1 MRKFSEIGRKRWI
14 RALILSLLYLL
25 FLVWVKSWMGLIVLP
40 FIVDALTTRII
51 KWDWWRQIENKL
63 LYQIMG
69 WIDALVFALI
79 AVYFVNLFLFQNYAI
94 PTSSLEK
101 SLLVGDHLYVSKVA
115 YGPRKP
121 MTPLTMP
128 LTQNQF
134 PGGGKSYLEKPQWPY
149 ERIKGFRKI
158 SLNEIVVF
166 NYPGGDTILGNPQY
180 MSADF
185 YGKIIYPLG
194 KSLASLA
201 GRVPA
206 SMDSL
211 SLLEERSLY
220 DFYYNL
226 GRRYIERNESQ
237 FGKVSHRP
245 VDRRE
250 NYVKRCVGLPGQT
263 FEIRNGII
271 YVDGVMNRQPKGA
284 QTNYNV
290 TLLHPIPDKLRSQ
303 LQLSL
308 EDLPAADNRP
318 GLHVF
323 PLTVQAAEV
332 LSSHK
337 KIAQDITP
345 VRYSNDEWLFPLNKN
360 TGWTIDDYG
369 PVWIPAKGSTV
380 DLTLDN
386 LPFYERIIGVY
397 EGHDIEVTAAGDII
411 IDGEIATSYTFGM
424 DYYWM
429 MGDNRQNSADSRFWG
444 YVPEDHI
451 VGRPVFVWLSLDKDK
466 NWGQKGK
473 IRWNRV
479 FRSVKSYN

>member
-14 RALILSLLYLL
+14 RALILSLLYLV

-128 LTQNQF
+128 LTQNRF
-134 PGGGKSYLEKPQWPY
+134 PRGGKSYLDKPQWPY

-166 NYPGGDTILGNPQY
+166 NYPSGDTILGNPQY

-185 YGKIIYPLG
+185 YGMITYPLG
-194 KSLASLA
+194 KSLASAA

-211 SLLEERSLY
+211 S
-220 DFYYNL
+220 
-226 GRRYIERNESQ
+226 
-237 FGKVSHRP
+237 
-245 VDRRE
+245 
-250 NYVKRCVGLPGQT
+250 
-263 FEIRNGII
+263 
-271 YVDGVMNRQPKGA
+271 A
-284 QTNYNV
+284 
-290 TLLHPIPDKLRSQ
+290 
-303 LQLSL
+303 
-308 EDLPAADNRP
+308 
-318 GLHVF
+318 
-323 PLTVQAAEV
+323 
-332 LSSHK
+332 
-337 KIAQDITP
+337 
-345 VRYSNDEWLFPLNKN
+345 
-360 TGWTIDDYG
+360 
-369 PVWIPAKGSTV
+369 
-380 DLTLDN
+380 
-386 LPFYERIIGVY
+386 
-397 EGHDIEVTAAGDII
+397 
-411 IDGEIATSYTFGM
+411 
-424 DYYWM
+424 
-429 MGDNRQNSADSRFWG
+429 
-444 YVPEDHI
+444 
-451 VGRPVFVWLSLDKDK
+451 
-466 NWGQKGK
+466 
-473 IRWNRV
+473 
-479 FRSVKSYN
+479 